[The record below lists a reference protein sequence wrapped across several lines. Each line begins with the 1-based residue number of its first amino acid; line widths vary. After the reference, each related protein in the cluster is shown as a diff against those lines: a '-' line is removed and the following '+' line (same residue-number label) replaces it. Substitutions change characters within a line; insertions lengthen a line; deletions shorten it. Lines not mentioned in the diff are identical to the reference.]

1 MMLIRRNLFNRLI
14 SLMLV
19 VSILLMTVGCSNAP
33 PTPTISDAS
42 PQTVT
47 ESVEIENVITEN
59 ELHEFITTEI
69 YLEEI
74 VLAEDKISELLLE
87 EDTITEVMCCK
98 TIYVPQE
105 HIEDFAEN
113 SQTTHLFGEG
123 INIKSVLTKVA
134 VGTGVIVTVVVLK
147 KAGLPDPIASA
158 VVAAADESL
167 KFAGT
172 GAALGSLFGGLT
184 GATDELDETGRTSAV
199 IGFATATVGLI
210 LSIVSL
216 VAAVPS
222 GGSTTITAAAGIKLV
237 IAGISVLAAT
247 AGTAYAGYNAVKTYT
262 STDAADI
269 DWSNVDWEKVGVSSA
284 EKAVE
289 NAADG
294 YMWGAIIGTV
304 HGGAEGYEYY
314 HKYNAPYSTLKA
326 RIDQTPKNDD
336 YGHWSGERGKSD
348 YIYDKAKTIKIGNE
362 TYEIKPGTKVTYK
375 NGVPDFSPYAKAEVK
390 IEMTK
395 DRYSI
400 KKDGVVGNFEKA
412 DQALAEQW
420 TKIKFE
426 GKSWTAREIEQY
438 RSANKLTWHEMNNM
452 ESVQLVPNEVNGGFG
467 HLGGVGECKAM
478 IGQEGVSDFD

>member
-1 MMLIRRNLFNRLI
+1 MLIRRNLFNRLI

-74 VLAEDKISELLLE
+74 VLAENKISELLLE
-87 EDTITEVMCCK
+87 EETITEVMCCK

-199 IGFATATVGLI
+199 IGFATATAGLI

-269 DWSNVDWEKVGVSSA
+269 DWSNIDWEKVGVSSA

-314 HKYNAPYSTLKA
+314 HKYHTPYTNYEARLTQLKKMKKG
-326 RIDQTPKNDD
+326 IGKWT
-336 YGHWSGERGKSD
+336 GEIGESD
-348 YIYDKAKTIKIGNE
+348 FVLNE
-362 TYEIKPGTKVTYK
+362 PIVLPDGVEITKVTYR
-375 NGVPDFSPYAKAEVK
+375 NGVPDFSSYKIAEVK
-390 IEMTK
+390 IARMTDNRDK
-395 DRYSI
+395 A
-400 KKDGVVGNFEKA
+400 GGNYEQA
-412 DQALAEQW
+412 DEALAKQW
-420 TKIKFE
+420 NRVKRNNRTNWK
-426 GKSWTAREIEQY
+426 GSDVREFRENY
-438 RSANKLTWHEMNNM
+438 PVKLTWHEMSNM
-452 ESVQLVPNEVNGGFG
+452 ESMQLVPFDVNDTFK
-467 HLGGVGECKAM
+467 HYGGVAEYKAM
-478 IGQEGVSDFD
+478 IGQKGVDDFD

>member
-1 MMLIRRNLFNRLI
+1 MMLIRRNLFNRLM

-33 PTPTISDAS
+33 PTPTISDAN

-47 ESVEIENVITEN
+47 ESVEIENIITEN

-87 EDTITEVMCCK
+87 EETITEVMCCK

-199 IGFATATVGLI
+199 IGFATATAGLI

-237 IAGISVLAAT
+237 IAGVSVLAAS

-304 HGGAEGYEYY
+304 HGVAEGYDYY
-314 HKYNAPYSTLKA
+314 QKYNAPYSTLKA
-326 RIDQTPKNDD
+326 RINQTPKNDE
-336 YGHWSGERGKSD
+336 YGHWAGERGKSD
-348 YIYDKAKTIKIGNE
+348 YIYDKSKTVKIGEN
-362 TYEIKPGTKVTYK
+362 TYEIKAGAKVTYK
-375 NGVPDFSPYAKAEVK
+375 NGVPDFSSFQKAQVK
-390 IEMTK
+390 IPNMTNN
-395 DRYSI
+395 RTQ
-400 KKDGVVGNFEKA
+400 NFKQA
-412 DQALAEQW
+412 DKVLAEIW
-420 TKIKFE
+420 TKNKYD
-426 GKSWTAREIEQY
+426 GKSWTARDVETY
-438 RSANKLTWHEMNNM
+438 RTSNGFTWHEMNNM
-452 ESVQLVPNEVNGGFG
+452 ESMQLVPTEVNAGFG
-467 HLGGVGECKAM
+467 HLGGVGEYNAM
-478 IGQEGVSDFD
+478 IGQKGVSDFD

>member
-1 MMLIRRNLFNRLI
+1 MMLVRRNLFNRLI

-33 PTPTISDAS
+33 PTPTISDAN

-47 ESVEIENVITEN
+47 ENIEIENVITEN

-87 EDTITEVMCCK
+87 EETITEVMCCK

-199 IGFATATVGLI
+199 IGFATATAGLI

-237 IAGISVLAAT
+237 IAGVSVLAAS
-247 AGTAYAGYNAVKTYT
+247 AGTAYAGYNAVKTFT

-284 EKAVE
+284 EKAIE
-289 NAADG
+289 NASDG

-304 HGGAEGYEYY
+304 HGGAEGYDFYQ
-314 HKYNAPYSTLKA
+314 KYNTPYTQYNA
-326 RIDQTPKNDD
+326 RLMQTPKDGN
-336 YGHWSGERGKSD
+336 GGKWKGERGESD
-348 YIYDKAKTIKIGNE
+348 FVLDEPIIREDGTKI
-362 TYEIKPGTKVTYK
+362 TKVTYK
-375 NGVPDFSPYAKAEVK
+375 NAVPDFSPFQKAQVK
-390 IEMTK
+390 IPNMTNSRSK
-395 DRYSI
+395 
-400 KKDGVVGNFEKA
+400 NFSQA
-412 DQALAEQW
+412 DKALAEYW
-420 TKIKFE
+420 TKIKYD
-426 GKSWTAREIEQY
+426 GKTWVARDIETY
-438 RSANKLTWHEMNNM
+438 RKSNNLTWHEMSNM
-452 ESVQLVPNEVNGGFG
+452 DSMQLVPSEVNQTFT
-467 HLGGVGECKAM
+467 HYGGVAEYNAM
-478 IGQEGVSDFD
+478 IGQEGEADFD

>member
-1 MMLIRRNLFNRLI
+1 MLIRRNLFNRLI

-33 PTPTISDAS
+33 PTPTISDAN

-47 ESVEIENVITEN
+47 ENIEIENVITEN

-87 EDTITEVMCCK
+87 EETITEVMCCK

-158 VVAAADESL
+158 VVAAADKSL
-167 KFAGT
+167 KSAGT
-172 GAALGSLFGGLT
+172 GAVKETLFGGLI

-199 IGFATATVGLI
+199 IGFATATASLI

-237 IAGISVLAAT
+237 IAGISVLFAT
-247 AGTAYAGYNAVKTYT
+247 KETADAGYNAVKTFT
-262 STDAADI
+262 STDATDI
-269 DWSNVDWEKVGVSSA
+269 DWNNIDWEKVGVSSA
-284 EKAVE
+284 EKAIE

-304 HGGAEGYEYY
+304 YGGAEGYDFYQ
-314 HKYNAPYSTLKA
+314 KYNTPYTPYNA
-326 RIDQTPKNDD
+326 RLMQTPKDGN
-336 YGHWSGERGKSD
+336 GGKWKGERGESD
-348 YIYDKAKTIKIGNE
+348 FILDEPIIREDGTKI
-362 TYEIKPGTKVTYK
+362 TKVTYK
-375 NGVPDFSPYAKAEVK
+375 NAVPDFSPFQKAQVK
-390 IEMTK
+390 IPNMTNSRSK
-395 DRYSI
+395 
-400 KKDGVVGNFEKA
+400 NFSQA
-412 DQALAEQW
+412 DKALAEYW
-420 TKIKFE
+420 TKIKYD
-426 GKSWTAREIEQY
+426 GKTWVARDIETY
-438 RSANKLTWHEMNNM
+438 RKSNNLTWHEMSNM
-452 ESVQLVPNEVNGGFG
+452 KSMQLVPSEVNQTFT
-467 HLGGVGECKAM
+467 HYGGVAEYNAM
-478 IGQEGVSDFD
+478 IGKEGEADFD